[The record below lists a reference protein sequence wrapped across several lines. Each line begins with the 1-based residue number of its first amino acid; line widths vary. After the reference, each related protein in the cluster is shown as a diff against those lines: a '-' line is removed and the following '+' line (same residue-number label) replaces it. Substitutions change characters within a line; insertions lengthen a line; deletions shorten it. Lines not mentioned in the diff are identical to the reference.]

1 MLRVLQV
8 SIFVIL
14 LASSGG
20 IPYYIRPSYDT
31 IVGNNTCF
39 FEGRSLQP
47 CSSLETLAGNNTSIS
62 SQDFGENLMLSFLPG
77 RHVIKNNQHLN
88 LSSFK
93 VIDLRPLKEN
103 GSSVK
108 IKCIAEMTITFWYV
122 NITVINSIE
131 FSSCGKHVKNG
142 IFLYFIGMIKNLNV
156 IQILNSSFI
165 RIKGSALYINSS
177 SVSLTITGSRF
188 AFIKVKSRY
197 CGAICLKK
205 EEDFS
210 MILADIKNTTFANNS
225 GAALSFWLSLPHTTI
240 NITNCKFIDNKK
252 KRQIYI
258 KYFIGID
265 ITIANSVFHHNSG
278 GIHITSDYYDDLSVI
293 KITDC
298 TFTNN
303 GIYSVHQD
311 GRGGAILSKGNTS
324 ITITNSIFM
333 ANTAD
338 EDGGGA
344 IYSSGHKK
352 MKLVNATFR
361 ENSVASGSGG
371 AIYVHGSQIHL
382 LGYSVFSSNSASD
395 DGGAIYVGGTTM
407 QLLGHSVFSSN
418 SADSGGAIYVEG
430 TTMHLL
436 GHSEF
441 SNNSA
446 QYLGGGAI
454 SARKTEIY
462 LNGLNMFFNNV
473 AEESGGA
480 LNTENSRITFEGDL
494 CMFENNSVSNR
505 GGAVF
510 LSKSFLIIMSGELLF
525 MRNHASLGGALYV
538 EDFSDYCDGNIHHPC
553 FFNYSNL
560 TLHTIHFQDNTAQEG
575 PVLYGGFLNT
585 CDNRDGIRQFNELLS
600 HDIPGDSV
608 TSDVMEVC
616 FCNDQQRPNCSVK
629 HKSISAFRGQSIP
642 LMVTTVDQYENSIPS
657 FIDHCKSPTPTL
669 GEGECHYRTN
679 NACTV
684 VNTHLDNII
693 HSQEMFKSFSI
704 RTGGICGNKNNLT
717 VEITFKPCPHGFQLA
732 PSGDRCE
739 CDGRLEAPDIECFI
753 DNQTIKTS
761 GKFWFQY
768 QEKIL
773 YVWKLCRW
781 DYCNKDSTLVPI
793 ADVNDSQCVN
803 NRARILCGKCRDTFS
818 MALGSFQCIECSNS
832 HLQYAFLWLVPLFAV
847 LGLILVLTMLFINLT
862 VSVGLINGLIFYA
875 NILSISGLIN
885 HYNCLIHPLLS
896 VFISWVNLDFGIKTC
911 FFSGM
916 DMYQKT
922 WLQFAFPLYIWLL
935 VGLIIILS
943 HYSTRVMK
951 LLGRRVIPVLATLF
965 LLSYIKILRIVVTT
979 FNFTVILAGD
989 ADNTSD
995 ELVPYKVWTHDGNVR
1010 YISGKHIPL
1019 FIVALLFLVLLFL
1032 PYTLLLTFGQ
1042 CLRTMSRRK
1051 GLRWLRSTVFIS
1063 IMDAY
1068 HAPFNRKHRY
1078 WTGLLLLIRC
1088 LLLVIFVATYY
1099 NDNIVKTNTYIL
1111 LIVSAGLFVFKAFMK
1126 NSIFQSFLANIF
1138 ENLFLLNL
1146 VLLTATVNYLQGTDQ
1161 PNAVCK
1167 CFTASISLA
1176 FATFCVI
1183 IVFHVCYKVKAYNTL
1198 QKIFNNKINAIR
1210 KVKGTTKRLPPE
1222 PKENT
1227 ATTTFVD
1234 LREALLESTEHKN

>member
-1 MLRVLQV
+1 MLCVLQV

-14 LASSGG
+14 LASSVG
-20 IPYYIRPSYDT
+20 IPYYIRPSDG
-31 IVGNNTCF
+31 GNNTCF

-88 LSSFK
+88 LSSFRA
-93 VIDLRPLKEN
+93 LNFRPLKEN

-131 FSSCGKHVKNG
+131 FSSCGKDVKNG
-142 IFLYFIGMIKNLNV
+142 KFLYLIGV
-156 IQILNSSFI
+156 ISVMQILNSSFI
-165 RIKGSALYINSS
+165 GIKGSALYINSS
-177 SVSLTITGSRF
+177 SVNLTITESRF
-188 AFIKVKSRY
+188 AFIKAKSRY

-205 EEDFS
+205 EDTTVDIS
-210 MILADIKNTTFANNS
+210 ANIKNTIFVNNS
-225 GAALSFWLSLPHTTI
+225 GGALSFWLTYYSTI
-240 NITNCKFIDNKK
+240 NITNSMFVGGNYR
-252 KRQIYI
+252 RQIYI
-258 KYFIGID
+258 NYYYGINT
-265 ITIANSVFHHNSG
+265 TIANCVFHNNSG
-278 GIHITSDYYDDLSVI
+278 GIQITSDYFNYLSVL

-303 GIYSVHQD
+303 TVF
-311 GRGGAILSKGNTS
+311 L
-324 ITITNSIFM
+324 
-333 ANTAD
+333 

-344 IYSSGHKK
+344 ISSDGNISITITNCIFVANTCEDQGGAINSYRYNQLT
-352 MKLVNATFR
+352 LVNATFR
-361 ENSVASGSGG
+361 ENFAIQGG
-371 AIYVHGSQIHL
+371 AIYV
-382 LGYSVFSSNSASD
+382 
-395 DGGAIYVGGTTM
+395 YVKVEGTQM
-407 QLLGHSVFSSN
+407 HLLGHSVFSSN
-418 SADSGGAIYVEG
+418 SASNDGGAINVEG
-430 TTMHLL
+430 TQVHLL

-446 QYLGGGAI
+446 STGSGGAI
-454 SARKTEIY
+454 FARQIEIY
-462 LNGLNMFFNNV
+462 LNGFTMFFNNT

-494 CMFENNSVSNR
+494 CIFENNSVSNR
-505 GGAVF
+505 GGALF
-510 LSKSFLIIMSGELLF
+510 LSKSFLKIMSGELFF
-525 MRNHASLGGALYV
+525 MRNHASLGGALYI
-538 EDFSDYCDGNIHHPC
+538 EDFSNYCGGNIYHPC

-560 TLHTIHFQDNTAQEG
+560 TLHTIHFQENTAREG
-575 PVLYGGFLNT
+575 SVLYGGFLNT
-585 CDNRDGIRQFNELLS
+585 CNNRNGIQQFNELLS
-600 HDIPGDSV
+600 NEITGDSV
-608 TSDVMEVC
+608 TSNVIDVC
-616 FCNDQQRPNCSVK
+616 FCNDQQGPNCSVR
-629 HKSISAFRGQSIP
+629 HKSVSAFRGQSIP
-642 LMVTTVDQYENSIPS
+642 LMVATVDQYENFIPS
-657 FIDHCKSPTPTL
+657 FIDHCKGPTPTL

-684 VNTHLDNII
+684 VNTHIENII
-693 HSQEMFKSFSI
+693 HSKEAVNSFVI
-704 RTGGICGNKNNLT
+704 NTGGFCKNMNNLT
-717 VEITFKPCPHGFQLA
+717 VEITFEPCPRGFQLA
-732 PSGDRCE
+732 PSEDRCE
-739 CDGRLEAPDIECFI
+739 CDGRLDAPEIECFI

-761 GKFWFQY
+761 GKYWFQY
-768 QEKIL
+768 QNETL

-781 DYCNKDSTLVPI
+781 DYCNKNSTLVPI
-793 ADVNDSQCVN
+793 TDVNDSQCVN

-818 MALGSFQCIECSNS
+818 MALGSSQCIECSNS
-832 HLQYAFLWLVPLFAV
+832 YLQYAFLWLVPLFAV

-885 HYNCLIHPLLS
+885 HYNCLVHPLLS

-911 FFSGM
+911 FLSGM

-935 VGLIIILS
+935 VGLILILS

-979 FNFTVILAGD
+979 FNFTMILAGD

-995 ELVPYKVWTHDGNVR
+995 ELFPYKVWTHDGNVK
-1010 YISGKHIPL
+1010 YLSGKHIPL
-1019 FIVALLFLVLLFL
+1019 FIVALLFLLLLFL

-1088 LLLVIFVATYY
+1088 FLLVIFVATYY
-1099 NDNIVKTNTYIL
+1099 NDNIIMKTNTYIL

-1126 NSIFQSFLANIF
+1126 NSIFQRSLANIF

-1161 PNAVCK
+1161 PSAVCK

-1176 FATFCVI
+1176 FVTFCVI

-1210 KVKGTTKRLPPE
+1210 KVKATVKRLPPE

-1227 ATTTFVD
+1227 ATTTFVE